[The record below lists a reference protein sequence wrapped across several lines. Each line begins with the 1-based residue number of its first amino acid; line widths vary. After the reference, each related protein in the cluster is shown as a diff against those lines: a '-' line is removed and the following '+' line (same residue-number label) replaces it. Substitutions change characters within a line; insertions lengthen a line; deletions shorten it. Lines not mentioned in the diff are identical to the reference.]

1 MKCPACNKHELLNH
15 AWISTGE
22 YGEYKD
28 DDYYDCANCGPM
40 PKEYVNAVQARIE
53 ELEAELVRKSN
64 TIERLCTAIFTGEE
78 Q

>member
-1 MKCPACNKHELLNH
+1 MSNC
-15 AWISTGE
+15 
-22 YGEYKD
+22 
-28 DDYYDCANCGPM
+28 NCGYDIGDPRVDRHSD
-40 PKEYVNAVQARIE
+40 KCSLKTVAKLKARIE